1 MVKIDWIVENAKILC
16 KLFAK
21 QVVRGNYSNTYLNLV
36 GYIKVE
42 KRFKR

>member
-1 MVKIDWIVENAKILC
+1 MVEIDWIVENAKILC

-21 QVVRGNYSNTYLNLV
+21 QVVRGNYPTCLNLV